1 MTSALKRRGNLF
13 RKYVFLFVA
22 LVSGVM
28 LASGITEIYFSYQ
41 ENKVAMVR
49 IQREKALAASSKI
62 DQFVEQI
69 KRQIS
74 WVAPSPW
81 NPRAANPN
89 QLRIEFLRLLR
100 KVPAVTEVK
109 YLDSSGREKLHISR
123 LRLDVV
129 ASEADFSQDP
139 KFFEAKARG
148 TYFGPVNFR
157 SGSEPYMSIAIA
169 GNRDNSGV
177 TLAEV
182 NLKFVSE
189 VISDIKV
196 GKTGRA
202 YVTDSAG
209 DLIVHPDISLVLK
222 KTNFSSLSQVSAA
235 RISSPDLNEWQ
246 RMVSVAR
253 DFTGQKVLTTYASI
267 LSLGWFVFIEQPL
280 GDAFEPLH
288 ASIYRTTLL
297 LLISIALA
305 VLASLLLARR
315 MVKPIRALRDGAI
328 RLGAGELDHRIEL
341 RTGDE
346 LESVGEEFNR
356 MAAKLTELENVRRL
370 KRFFSPQLSDLI
382 VSSEDENILESHR
395 REITVVFCDLRGFTA
410 FSETQEP
417 EEVMAILREFHE
429 TIGPMI
435 FQFEGTLERFAGD
448 GLMVFFNDPIP
459 CPDPAIRAVRMAL
472 AMREG
477 MNDVTGRWKKR
488 GHELDMGMGIAQG
501 FATLGRIGFE
511 GRFDYAAIGT
521 VTNLASR
528 LSDEA
533 KAKQILINNRV
544 YAEVGELVQVVPV
557 GELVL
562 KGLHRPVTAYN
573 VLGLK

>member
-1 MTSALKRRGNLF
+1 MTFELKLRGNLF
-13 RKYVFLFVA
+13 RKYVFLFVT

-41 ENKVAMVR
+41 ENKEAIIR
-49 IQREKALAASSKI
+49 IQREKALAASSEI

-69 KRQIS
+69 KQHIS
-74 WVAPSPW
+74 WVAPSPR
-81 NPRAANPN
+81 NPHASNPN

-100 KVPAVTEVK
+100 KVPAVTEVR
-109 YLDSSGREKLHISR
+109 YLDPSGREKLYISR
-123 LRLDVV
+123 LRLDVL
-129 ASEADFSQDP
+129 ASDADFSQDP
-139 KFFEAKARG
+139 KFFEAKAKG
-148 TYFGPVNFR
+148 TYFGPINFR

-169 GNRDNSGV
+169 GNRDSGV

-182 NLKFVSE
+182 NLKFVGE
-189 VISDIKV
+189 IISKIKV

-202 YVTDSAG
+202 YITDSSG

-235 RISSPDLNEWQ
+235 RVSSPDMNEWQ

-280 GDAFEPLH
+280 ADAFKPLH
-288 ASIYRTTLL
+288 ASIYRTVLL
-297 LLISIALA
+297 LLIGIALA
-305 VLASLLLARR
+305 VLVSLLLARR
-315 MVKPIRALRDGAI
+315 MVKPIRALREGAT

-346 LESVGEEFNR
+346 LESVGEEFNL
-356 MAAKLTELENVRRL
+356 MAAKLTELDNVRRL

-417 EEVMAILREFHE
+417 EEVMTILREFHE

-477 MNDVTGRWKKR
+477 MDDLTERWKKR

-501 FATLGRIGFE
+501 FATLGRIGFK

-533 KAKQILINNRV
+533 KAKQILINKRV
-544 YAEVGELVQVVPV
+544 YAEVGELVQVEPV
-557 GELVL
+557 GELAL
-562 KGLHRPVTAYN
+562 KGLHNPVTVYN

>member
-1 MTSALKRRGNLF
+1 MTFALKRRGNLF

-189 VISDIKV
+189 VISNIKV

-209 DLIVHPDISLVLK
+209 DLIVHPDISLVLR

-477 MNDVTGRWKKR
+477 MNDVTERWKKR

-521 VTNLASR
+521 VTNLAAR

-533 KAKQILINNRV
+533 KAKQILINKRV
-544 YAEVGELVQVVPV
+544 YAEVGELAQVEPV

-562 KGLHRPVTAYN
+562 KGLHSPVTAYN
-573 VLGLK
+573 ILGLK

>member
-280 GDAFEPLH
+280 G
-288 ASIYRTTLL
+288 
-297 LLISIALA
+297 
-305 VLASLLLARR
+305 
-315 MVKPIRALRDGAI
+315 
-328 RLGAGELDHRIEL
+328 
-341 RTGDE
+341 
-346 LESVGEEFNR
+346 
-356 MAAKLTELENVRRL
+356 
-370 KRFFSPQLSDLI
+370 
-382 VSSEDENILESHR
+382 
-395 REITVVFCDLRGFTA
+395 
-410 FSETQEP
+410 
-417 EEVMAILREFHE
+417 
-429 TIGPMI
+429 
-435 FQFEGTLERFAGD
+435 
-448 GLMVFFNDPIP
+448 
-459 CPDPAIRAVRMAL
+459 
-472 AMREG
+472 
-477 MNDVTGRWKKR
+477 
-488 GHELDMGMGIAQG
+488 
-501 FATLGRIGFE
+501 
-511 GRFDYAAIGT
+511 
-521 VTNLASR
+521 
-528 LSDEA
+528 
-533 KAKQILINNRV
+533 
-544 YAEVGELVQVVPV
+544 
-557 GELVL
+557 
-562 KGLHRPVTAYN
+562 
-573 VLGLK
+573 

>member
-288 ASIYRTTLL
+288 ASIYRTALL

-459 CPDPAIRAVRMAL
+459 CPDPAIKAVRMAL

-477 MNDVTGRWKKR
+477 MDDLIERWKKR

-533 KAKQILINNRV
+533 KAKQILINKRV
-544 YAEVGELVQVVPV
+544 YAEVRELVQVEPV

-562 KGLHRPVTAYN
+562 KGLHSPVTAYN